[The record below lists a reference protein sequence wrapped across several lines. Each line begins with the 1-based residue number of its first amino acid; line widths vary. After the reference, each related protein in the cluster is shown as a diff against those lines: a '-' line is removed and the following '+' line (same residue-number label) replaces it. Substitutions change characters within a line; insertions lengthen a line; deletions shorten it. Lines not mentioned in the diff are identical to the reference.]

1 MNMKSNPY
9 TYGIILTL
17 LTYLSFG
24 ILDTIQKTAVQYH
37 SVFVLLF
44 VKFTFCFIFSFFI
57 AKKNKVKKFYL
68 SNNYKIQITR
78 CILSVCESCF
88 FVLSFRYLALADA
101 HTIGSLAPVLVLVFS
116 YFILKEK
123 INVATWLAICVSF
136 CGVILIMRP
145 GLTIFNPYLIIPLCA
160 AFFYSL
166 FQIATRLNAKY
177 DDNETMLFYNGLI
190 GAIITFVLSLF
201 FWQPLHSFSFIF
213 FIFLGIFFC
222 TGLFLQI
229 KALSVTP
236 ASILAPYNYTIIV
249 WGIIF
254 GLLVY
259 GEVPDIFTIIGAII
273 IVSSGIF
280 IFRYSYK

>member
-1 MNMKSNPY
+1 MKSNPY

-44 VKFTFCFIFSFFI
+44 VKFSFCFIFSFFI
-57 AKKNKVKKFYL
+57 AKKNKVKKFYF

-78 CILSVCESCF
+78 CVLSVCESCF
-88 FVLSFRYLALADA
+88 FVLSFRHLALADA

-123 INVATWLAICVSF
+123 VNFATWLAIGLSF
-136 CGVILIMRP
+136 FGVILIMRP
-145 GLTIFNPYLIIPLCA
+145 GLTIFNHYLIIPLFA

-166 FQIATRLNAKY
+166 FQIATRLNARY

-190 GAIITFVLSLF
+190 GSIITLVLSLF
-201 FWQPLHSFSFIF
+201 YWQPLHSISFIF
-213 FIFLGIFFC
+213 FILLGIFFC

-229 KALSVTP
+229 KALSITP
-236 ASILAPYNYTIIV
+236 ASILAPYQYTIIL
-249 WGIIF
+249 WGIFF
-254 GLLVY
+254 GLVIY
-259 GEVPDIFTIIGAII
+259 KEIPDIFTIIGAII

>member
-1 MNMKSNPY
+1 MNNNIKGLILIVVGMLFIITQDVLIKYTIHDASLMQILVFRGGVGFSLLCLYLIYTKQTIFFGTAHPY
-9 TYGIILTL
+9 IAIFRGSTFFFGFTL
-17 LTYLSFG
+17 
-24 ILDTIQKTAVQYH
+24 
-37 SVFVLLF
+37 
-44 VKFTFCFIFSFFI
+44 FFI
-57 AKKNKVKKFYL
+57 SL
-68 SNNYKIQITR
+68 SQIT
-78 CILSVCESCF
+78 LAEATSLF
-88 FVLSFRYLALADA
+88 FVSPFFM
-101 HTIGSLAPVLVLVFS
+101 TIFS

-123 INVATWLAICVSF
+123 INVATWFAIAVSF

-229 KALSVTP
+229 KALSITP

-259 GEVPDIFTIIGAII
+259 GEIPDIFTIIGAII

>member
-1 MNMKSNPY
+1 MNNKSKE
-9 TYGIILTL
+9 TIGII
-17 LTYLSFG
+17 FG
-24 ILDTIQKTAVQYH
+24 IIAYFSFSILDAIQKTAVIHYSIFQLLFIKYT
-37 SVFVLLF
+37 FVLLLSL
-44 VKFTFCFIFSFFI
+44 IE
-57 AKKNKVKKFYL
+57 AKRANNNNFYK
-68 SNNYKIQITR
+68 SNNLKLQIVR
-78 CILSVCESCF
+78 SLLSILESGF
-88 FVLSFRYLALADA
+88 FVLSFRHLALADA

-123 INVATWLAICVSF
+123 INAATWLAIGVSF

-229 KALSVTP
+229 KALSITP

-259 GEVPDIFTIIGAII
+259 GEIPDIFTIIGAII